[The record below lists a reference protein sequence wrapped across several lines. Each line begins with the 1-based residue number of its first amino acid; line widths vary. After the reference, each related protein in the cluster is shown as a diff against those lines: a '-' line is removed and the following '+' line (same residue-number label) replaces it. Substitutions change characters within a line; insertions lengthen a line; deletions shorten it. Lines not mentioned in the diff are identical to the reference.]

1 MEYKGVLRKMQTENL
16 EPIQYY
22 LDMGTDF
29 INVNQLLDREINLVF
44 VGYECL
50 NCHLNKQIYRQGFCK
65 SCFFEI
71 PQAADWIMRPEL
83 STAHLDKEDRDLA
96 YEKSVQLQ
104 PHIVYLANSSNV
116 KVGVTRKQQVPTRW
130 IDQGAHEAIELVEV
144 PNRYL
149 AGITEV
155 AIKEHVSDKTNWR
168 KMLTNSI
175 EDVNLIAQKEKL
187 SAYIPE
193 EVKQYYS
200 AADTSETHI
209 AFPVLQY
216 PEKVKSLNIQKSKS
230 YTGTL
235 KGIKGQYFIFEDDTV
250 FNIRANEGLVVSLQI
265 D

>member
-1 MEYKGVLRKMQTENL
+1 MQYQGVLKKMRTENL
-16 EPIQYY
+16 SPIQYY
-22 LDMGTDF
+22 LDMGSDF
-29 INVNQLLDREINLVF
+29 INVNQLLDRDIQLQF
-44 VGYECL
+44 VAYECL
-50 NCHLNKQIYRQGFCK
+50 NCHLNKTIYRQGFCK

-130 IDQGAHEAIELVEV
+130 IDQGAHEAIEFVEV

-155 AIKEHVSDKTNWR
+155 ALKEYISDKTNWR
-168 KMLTNSI
+168 KMLTNDI
-175 EDVNLIAQKEKL
+175 EDVDLVAEKEKL
-187 SAYIPE
+187 SAYIPS
-193 EVKQYYS
+193 EVLTYYS
-200 AADTSETHI
+200 QASSSETHI
-209 AFPVLQY
+209 QFPVLRY
-216 PEKVKSLNIQKSKS
+216 PEKVKSLNLEKRKTFS
-230 YTGTL
+230 GTL
-235 KGIKGQYFIFEDDTV
+235 KGIKAQYLIFEDDTV

-265 D
+265 K